1 MKSDRINQWL
11 TLVAN
16 IGVIFGLI
24 LVALELQQ
32 NSELMRV
39 QISQARADSAM
50 ASNEHSFNSDHIPPI
65 LVKVRQGSDLS
76 AEERIRFTDYFRAM
90 NRNQDNVLSQYD
102 AGMLGDNTPRS
113 IIAYVCQFIH
123 GLEASRAA
131 WDYTKDGYTDR
142 YVLFVENALDKCE

>member
-1 MKSDRINQWL
+1 MKSDQINKWL

-24 LVALELQQ
+24 LVAYELQQ

-39 QISQARADSAM
+39 QINQARADSAM
-50 ASNEHSFNSDHIPPI
+50 ASNEHSFNSDYIPPI
-65 LVKVRQGSDLS
+65 IAKVRRGDDLS
-76 AEERIRFTDYFRAM
+76 AEETIRFTDYFRAM

-113 IIAYVCQFIH
+113 IIIYVCQFIH
-123 GLEASRAA
+123 NSDASRAA
-131 WDYTKDGYTDR
+131 WEYTKDGYTDR
-142 YVLFVENALDKCE
+142 YIMFVKDALDTCE

>member
-1 MKSDRINQWL
+1 MKADHINRWL

-39 QISQARADSAM
+39 QINQARADSAM
-50 ASNEHSFNSDHIPPI
+50 ASNEHSFNSDYIPPI
-65 LVKVRQGSDLS
+65 LAKIRQGEDLS
-76 AEERIRFTDYFRAM
+76 VEERIRFVDYFRAM

-102 AGMLGDNTPRS
+102 AGMLGENTPRS
-113 IIAYVCQFIH
+113 IITYVCQFIH
-123 GLEASRAA
+123 GSEASRAA
-131 WDYTKDGYTDR
+131 WEHTRGGYTDR
-142 YVLFVENALDKCE
+142 YIRFVETALHGCE